1 MSIYFLA
8 IYTIVWGFL
17 LSCIV
22 FKSNTLR
29 TLPLGWIGGTNVI
42 MQGKLIAVVYIE
54 HIETMVLSVPV
65 LSIDSGRVVHVL

>member
-1 MSIYFLA
+1 
-8 IYTIVWGFL
+8 
-17 LSCIV
+17 
-22 FKSNTLR
+22 
-29 TLPLGWIGGTNVI
+29 